1 MTNFGGNSHELEEPF
16 LVGLDL
22 QSSNLSFFLFPKKI
36 WKLKFYGGSKKIQS
50 CSETCLADFEKKSE
64 LILGINSSL
73 SLFSPETKIWDSSWN
88 KHSLFNFS
96 LVDAS
101 RIERLADLQL
111 AL

>member
-1 MTNFGGNSHELEEPF
+1 MAAL
-16 LVGLDL
+16 
-22 QSSNLSFFLFPKKI
+22 
-36 WKLKFYGGSKKIQS
+36 
-50 CSETCLADFEKKSE
+50 KKSKVVLKRVWQILKKTPE
-64 LILGINSSL
+64 LILEIISSL

-96 LVDAS
+96 PVDAS